1 MLSLHRG
8 MKKKFAFS
16 MSSTLTLNC
25 NCTKIW
31 LIKIECSMH
40 FQQFP
45 SALALMVSDFVLI
58 FGNGKHTSI
67 KRAHATKMEAVK
79 PWLS

>member
-1 MLSLHRG
+1 
-8 MKKKFAFS
+8 
-16 MSSTLTLNC
+16 
-25 NCTKIW
+25 
-31 LIKIECSMH
+31 MH